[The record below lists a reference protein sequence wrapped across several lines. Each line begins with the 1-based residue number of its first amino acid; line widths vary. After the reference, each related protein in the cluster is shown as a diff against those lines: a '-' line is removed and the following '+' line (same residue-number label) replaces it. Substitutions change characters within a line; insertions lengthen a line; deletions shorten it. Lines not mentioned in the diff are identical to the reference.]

1 MGDGIPEMIS
11 VCIPVYNGAQTIKET
26 IQSVLSQTLKDIE
39 CVVVDNASSDQ
50 TVDVVRSIIDPRIRM
65 FRNDKNIG
73 CGGNL
78 EECKKKAQ
86 GDILFYI
93 SADDIAAPNSL
104 EKVSA
109 AFALDERI
117 GIVTRPYYWF
127 ETDVHRPVRA
137 TRQFKEQQVV
147 SITDGF
153 EKVLSVLAL
162 SDQISGMAF
171 RKIYMKAGFGQDYFV
186 EMSTQV
192 ASMLKECRAVILK
205 ENIVAVRIA
214 DNGAMKPYVYEK
226 SPMMCWYDMIIKAY
240 DGEVFRPL
248 KDHLIRNFIA
258 NNFIGLVQI
267 KNFSGYL
274 ALFREI
280 GLLIKLNWLNIF
292 KPTFWF
298 FSLGTIIIP
307 RTILW
312 KMVVFYKNK
321 INSAFLKNIKL
332 GE

>member
-1 MGDGIPEMIS
+1 MIS
-11 VCIPVYNGAQTIKET
+11 VCIPVYNGALTIEET
-26 IQSVLSQTLKDIE
+26 IASILAQTVKDFE
-39 CVVVDNASSDQ
+39 CVVVDNASSDTTPQ
-50 TVDVVRSIIDPRIRM
+50 VVKAIPDTRIRF
-65 FRNDKNIG
+65 FRNDKNLG

-78 EECKKKAQ
+78 NECFNRVR
-86 GDILFYI
+86 GDVLFFMA
-93 SADDIAAPNSL
+93 ADDIASPNAL
-104 EKVSA
+104 EKVMD
-109 AFALDERI
+109 AFAMDEKI

-127 ETDVHRPVRA
+127 QTDVRWPVRA
-137 TRQFKEQQVV
+137 TRQFKERQVV
-147 SITDGF
+147 SIGDDF
-153 EKVLSVLAL
+153 DKVSSVLAL

-171 RKIYMKAGFGQDYFV
+171 RKKYMKATFGRDYFV

-192 ASMLKECRAVILK
+192 AAMLKECRAVILK

-226 SPMMCWYDMIIKAY
+226 SPMMCWYNMVTKTY
-240 DGEVFRPL
+240 EGDGFKPL

-258 NNFIGLVQI
+258 NNFIGFVQI
-267 KNFSGYL
+267 KNFSGYR

-292 KPTFWF
+292 KPAFWF
-298 FSLGTIIIP
+298 FSLGTIIVP
-307 RTILW
+307 RALLW

-321 INSAFLKNIKL
+321 INSAFLRNIKL